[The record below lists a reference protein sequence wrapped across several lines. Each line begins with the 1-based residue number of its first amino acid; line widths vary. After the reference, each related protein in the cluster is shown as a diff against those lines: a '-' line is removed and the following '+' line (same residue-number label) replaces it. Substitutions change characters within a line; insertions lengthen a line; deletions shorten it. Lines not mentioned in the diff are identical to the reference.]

1 MSKEILSATED
12 EKFEK
17 FFAEL
22 KSNAE
27 LAKQFEEVTA
37 GLNEEEAVAKIAETA
52 KAKGYFS
59 DEVAKPSAKQE
70 LDEKS
75 MEGVT
80 GGVAPV
86 IAFLIKVY
94 KIYQY
99 VKLAKAVYDACK
111 GDDKKDS
118 GSSGGGRNI
127 YTNNNQGGKQ
137 NNNQQGN
144 ENKNSSK
151 GNSIA
156 ELNLI

>member
-111 GDDKKDS
+111 GDGKKD
-118 GSSGGGRNI
+118 GSSDGSGGGNT

-137 NNNQQGN
+137 NNNQQGDKN
-144 ENKNSSK
+144 ENCSENNTIS
-151 GNSIA
+151 
-156 ELNLI
+156 

>member
-52 KAKGYFS
+52 KVKGYFS
-59 DEVAKPSAKQE
+59 DEVATPSAKQE
-70 LDEKS
+70 LDEES

-86 IAFLIKVY
+86 IAFLIKAY

-111 GDDKKDS
+111 GDGKKD
-118 GSSGGGRNI
+118 GSSGDSGGGGGNT

-137 NNNQQGN
+137 NNNQQGDKN
-144 ENKNSSK
+144 ENCSENNIIS
-151 GNSIA
+151 
-156 ELNLI
+156 